1 MASSGV
7 VIAHSAFDGLRL
19 RTYAPFIV
27 GRLIRFWDAKNI
39 KKQGNLYLNSTPAT
53 KFYFDP
59 ELDAIAEFT
68 TSLEAPLGEAFP
80 CIDTKEGVKK
90 KEVVSIGELNKF
102 ISNSDEQTQEADFIC
117 KGRVV
122 EVMQQNEWSFVSC
135 TGCSRKLDKFGTSLR
150 CNCCINPNIAGVINV
165 KVSGEG
171 NEPNPPAC
179 VRSVAVNAHNCKIN
193 ETPSVDVKSEETST
207 SASASKTSTAEQDI
221 ESDGSKDS
229 GKKKTT
235 EKIDGSFGSIVK
247 ESEEDIIAAHDEK
260 GKEVVLKQSLEKQIG
275 ESATGKEVVLK
286 LLADLEAGNIS
297 NRTDRVESPNGFQV
311 LSDIKEEGEIE
322 DDREDVVH
330 QEDEIYIM
338 VAKTEESLAVGKPT
352 DSRAASSQT
361 ANQKGRD
368 KAGRKQTLPNKSF
381 IQAVKSSSNKKVSS
395 KRK

>member
-1 MASSGV
+1 MNDTCDTFQFTLSHRTFTV
-7 VIAHSAFDGLRL
+7 SAFLD
-19 RTYAPFIV
+19 
-27 GRLIRFWDAKNI
+27 NI
-39 KKQGNLYLNSTPAT
+39 GPEVFFSILNNT
-53 KFYFDP
+53 
-59 ELDAIAEFT
+59 
-68 TSLEAPLGEAFP
+68 
-80 CIDTKEGVKK
+80 
-90 KEVVSIGELNKF
+90 
-102 ISNSDEQTQEADFIC
+102 
-117 KGRVV
+117 
-122 EVMQQNEWSFVSC
+122 
-135 TGCSRKLDKFGTSLR
+135 
-150 CNCCINPNIAGVINV
+150 V

-235 EKIDGSFGSIVK
+235 EEIDGSFGSIVK

-260 GKEVVLKQSLEKQIG
+260 GGESLVSEVVLKQSLEKQIG

-286 LLADLEAGNIS
+286 LLDDLE
-297 NRTDRVESPNGFQV
+297 RVDVRKQNLNMRKENNLQLVEVDPVEDVELREPDMTQEEDEKRSGKEMESLFLLELATYPTV
-311 LSDIKEEGEIE
+311 LIELSLLMDFSDIKEEGEIE

-361 ANQKGRD
+361 ANQKGHD
-368 KAGRKQTLPNKSF
+368 KDGRKQTLPNKSF